1 MTKGGFFVKIQKKRR
16 GAQRKE
22 AVYETN
28 QGGMRLSDAHFMLK
42 EDLGHDYAVS
52 QVREEVA
59 RYKSGLEHNRTKYK
73 ITEET
78 TQPDGSIVIRIIKQ
92 YNSNPVGDYLN

>member
-1 MTKGGFFVKIQKKRR
+1 
-16 GAQRKE
+16 
-22 AVYETN
+22 
-28 QGGMRLSDAHFMLK
+28 MLK